1 MYLTIAKNTIAV
13 NMGENIKKS
22 KSNMDP
28 NFILALIVA
37 AASGLWAVPKLMVS
51 ANDRVVARDKVLDD
65 RFNQIWN
72 RLEAGEKDM
81 LLIRGVI
88 ESNQSATSHRIEMQE
103 QRIGLNLESIMTQ
116 MKTLSK
122 QLDDIQHQL
131 SIKS

>member
-1 MYLTIAKNTIAV
+1 
-13 NMGENIKKS
+13 
-22 KSNMDP
+22 MDP

-103 QRIGLNLESIMTQ
+103 QRIGLSLESIMTQ

-122 QLDDIQHQL
+122 QLDEITHQL
-131 SIKS
+131 SIRS

>member
-122 QLDDIQHQL
+122 QLEDIQHQL